1 MRFKT
6 AFIAALTILAVCAAG
21 VCAGEAAQPRDDER
35 YRFEERFEADLA
47 GVDLVGIEI
56 TNGSIDIEIW
66 GNERIEIVVDE
77 RIRAESEA
85 EAEEI
90 AEMVRLVG
98 EQTGSTLQISVDRGS
113 LSRQEYGR
121 RYAGSLE
128 VKLPARLALSL
139 VTTNGSIGMPAMA
152 GDVAAHTTNGSIG
165 LAGCGGDAELD
176 TTNGNITAGAVAGEL
191 DADTTNGN
199 LQLECSGGPVSGHTT
214 NGNVRVSITGALGG
228 DVELSSTN
236 GGIDLTVGEGS
247 GFRIDASVGNGR
259 VRDSLE
265 GFQGEY
271 NRRRTRLEGTY
282 GDGRH
287 SVTLNTSNGSI
298 EIQD

>member
-1 MRFKT
+1 MKFKT
-6 AFIAALTILAVCAAG
+6 AFIAVLMTLAVCAAG
-21 VCAGEAAQPRDDER
+21 ICASETAQPRDDER
-35 YRFEERFEADLA
+35 YRFEERFEADLS
-47 GVDLVGIEI
+47 GVNQVGIEI

-66 GNERIEIVVDE
+66 SNEWIEIVVDE

-121 RYAGSLE
+121 RYSGSLE
-128 VKLPARLALSL
+128 VKLPARLALNII
-139 VTTNGSIGMPAMA
+139 TTNGSIGIPGMS
-152 GDVAAHTTNGSIG
+152 GDVTAHTTNGTIE
-165 LAGCGGDAELD
+165 LEGCGGDAELS
-176 TTNGNITAGAVAGEL
+176 TTNGSITAGAVAGEL

-199 LQLECSGGPVSGHTT
+199 LRLECAGGPVSGHTT

-228 DVELSSTN
+228 DVELSTTN
-236 GGIDLTVGEGS
+236 GSIDLTVGEGS
-247 GFRIDASVGNGR
+247 GFRLEADVGNGR
-259 VRDSLE
+259 VRDSLA

-271 NRRRTRLEGTY
+271 NRRHTHLEGTY

-287 SVTLNTSNGSI
+287 SVTLNTTNGSI